1 MSQRPENLSLRAHC
15 RAVAALLALAIIVAW
30 ASPARAQFVSG
41 VGAAVG
47 GVSIDPSGFLSNT
60 PVQVLAKKIREA
72 VADQAADVPAAL
84 QVGAKLRKISLRRLE
99 AAIQLCKQTGRRLPN
114 EVLYLGGLQE
124 IRYVL
129 VYPEQNDLV
138 LAGPAEGWKVDAHGS
153 VVGVRSSR
161 PVMLLDDFLVALR
174 AAASSNRGVISC
186 SIDPSRQGM
195 QRLQQF
201 VKTLHTIGNPE
212 ITSQAVQEQLGPQQI
227 TVGGVPA
234 TSHFAR
240 VLVAA
245 DYRMKRISMGLE
257 PAPIAGLPSFVQMSK
272 AGGTGMKNLLPRWWL
287 APDYKPLARDAEGL
301 TWQLPAATV
310 KCLTENDFFD
320 AAGVKHQTGTSDPVS
335 QKWAAAMSDRYEA
348 LSKAEPIFAE
358 LRNCMDLALVAAL
371 LARENLPSKSQASL
385 PLLLGGEGLPTATMA
400 APKQIASQATVMN
413 KGHKWMIAVGGVEI
427 NPWTTV
433 NQVQQSHSLSP
444 VHGTVPA
451 ADARWW
457 WD

>member
-1 MSQRPENLSLRAHC
+1 
-15 RAVAALLALAIIVAW
+15 LAILVACG
-30 ASPARAQFVSG
+30 SPARAQVLG
-41 VGAAVG
+41 NVAAVG
-47 GVSIDPSGFLSNT
+47 GVSIDPSGALTNI
-60 PVQVLAKKIREA
+60 PVEDLATIRETLAK
-72 VADQAADVPAAL
+72 QAAGVPAAL
-84 QVGAKLRKISLRRLE
+84 QVGVKLRKISLRGLE
-99 AAIQLCKQTGRRLPN
+99 AAIQLCKQTGKPLPN
-114 EVLYLGGLQE
+114 EMLYLAGLQE

-153 VVGVRSSR
+153 MVGIRSDR

-174 AAASSNRGVISC
+174 AAASTSRGVISC
-186 SIDPSRQGM
+186 SIDPSREGM

-212 ITSQAVQEQLGPQQI
+212 MTATAIEQQLGPQRI

-257 PAPIAGLPSFVQMSK
+257 AAPIAGLPSFVAMSK
-272 AGGTGMKNLLPRWWL
+272 ATSTGMKSMLPRWWL
-287 APDYKPLARDAEGL
+287 EPDYKPLARDAEGL
-301 TWQLPAATV
+301 TWQLQPATV

-320 AAGVKHQTGTSDPVS
+320 ATGVKHQTGSSDPVS
-335 QKWAAAMSDRYEA
+335 QRWAATMTERYEA

-358 LRNCMDLALVAAL
+358 LRNCMDLAVVAAL
-371 LARENLPSKSQASL
+371 VARENLTAKAGAGL
-385 PLLLGGEGLPTATMA
+385 PLLLGGEALPTATFA
-400 APKQIASQATVMN
+400 APKRIASQAAVMN
-413 KGHKWMIAVGGVEI
+413 KGHKWMIAVGGVQI
-427 NPWTTV
+427 NAWTVTG
-433 NQVQQSHSLSP
+433 QAQQSTSLAP
-444 VHGTVPA
+444 VHGA
-451 ADARWW
+451 ARPGDEARWW